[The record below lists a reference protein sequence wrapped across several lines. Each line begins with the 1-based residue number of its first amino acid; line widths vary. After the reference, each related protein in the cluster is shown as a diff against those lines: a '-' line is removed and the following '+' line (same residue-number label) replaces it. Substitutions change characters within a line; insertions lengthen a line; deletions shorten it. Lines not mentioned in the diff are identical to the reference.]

1 MSVNKISV
9 IVPIY
14 NVEKYIDR
22 CIKSIVNQTYKNLE
36 IILIND
42 GSLDKS
48 GQICDTWESKDNRIK
63 VIHQMNSGVSV
74 ARNTGLENAT
84 GEYVTFVDS
93 DDYIEPKYCEILKC
107 RLEENNVDIIYCNV
121 FNKKHVDTNKITRW
135 STREYDPVF
144 KMPHCFVWGA
154 LYKSKILQEIRF
166 DNDLFVAEDSYFF
179 VQAVKRS
186 RYIAHVDTALYHY
199 VYYSDSAFHGN
210 FNPKKFTELES
221 WSRICL
227 LFEDD
232 KQIQERCKA
241 AFAMRCKIMVIRFAS
256 DPNFSKKYKI
266 KSIKEYRRNASYLM
280 KHMIKNSKYK
290 LLFKEILYYLFPDL
304 WIRCFI
310 KIKGNIN

>member
-107 RLEENNVDIIYCNV
+107 RL
-121 FNKKHVDTNKITRW
+121 
-135 STREYDPVF
+135 
-144 KMPHCFVWGA
+144 
-154 LYKSKILQEIRF
+154 
-166 DNDLFVAEDSYFF
+166 
-179 VQAVKRS
+179 
-186 RYIAHVDTALYHY
+186 
-199 VYYSDSAFHGN
+199 
-210 FNPKKFTELES
+210 
-221 WSRICL
+221 
-227 LFEDD
+227 
-232 KQIQERCKA
+232 
-241 AFAMRCKIMVIRFAS
+241 
-256 DPNFSKKYKI
+256 
-266 KSIKEYRRNASYLM
+266 
-280 KHMIKNSKYK
+280 
-290 LLFKEILYYLFPDL
+290 
-304 WIRCFI
+304 
-310 KIKGNIN
+310 